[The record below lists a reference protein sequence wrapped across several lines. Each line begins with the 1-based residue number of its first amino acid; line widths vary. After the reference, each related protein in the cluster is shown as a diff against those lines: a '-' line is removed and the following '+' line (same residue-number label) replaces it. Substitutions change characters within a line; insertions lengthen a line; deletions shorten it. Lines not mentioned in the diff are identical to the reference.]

1 MSKRQTSERKRR
13 CCCRA
18 IGRII
23 DPGFFR
29 ALADPNR
36 IAILTQVASCRG
48 EYTVS
53 KVARCCPTDVSV
65 VSRHLAALREAGI
78 LAATKRGK
86 EVYYSVRYPQIAGA
100 LRAVA
105 DAIEACCPTEET
117 HK

>member
-1 MSKRQTSERKRR
+1 MSKRPRNERQRK
-13 CCCRA
+13 CCCQA
-18 IGRII
+18 VGRLIA
-23 DPGFFR
+23 PGFFK

-36 IAILTQVASCRG
+36 IAILAQVASCRG

-86 EVYYSVRYPQIAGA
+86 EVYYSVRYPQIAGT

-105 DAIEACCPTEET
+105 DAIEACCPMDET
-117 HK
+117 HP